1 MRLGAILLNEL
12 IEFPSIQFGLEM
24 AFKSLENS
32 NPFELYPSK
41 FTQSE
46 DSIPINGLIWMGS
59 EAFMKQQI
67 QEKIEAGF
75 NCIKMK
81 IGAIDFQT
89 EINLLNKNKVF
100 RCFRLIFI
108 SH

>member
-1 MRLGAILLNEL
+1 MNYFL
-12 IEFPSIQFGLEM
+12 Q
-24 AFKSLENS
+24 NS
-32 NPFELYPSK
+32 QQV
-41 FTQSE
+41 T

-67 QEKIEAGF
+67 QDKIEAGF

-89 EINLLNKNKVF
+89 EINLLKSIRKEFTSKDIRSYV
-100 RCFRLIFI
+100 
-108 SH
+108 